1 VDIPHRRGAVVAAPQ
16 TTTPGKNLRR
26 RFENKKGYGYNGRRR
41 STESGRAIGS
51 GNHCWKKAP
60 SASLGAGDNT
70 GETMPR
76 NKLIL
81 EETPCEELHLT
92 VPCELAKRIRHYTSE
107 SGSDLTQVVIEALD
121 TFLRRENK

>member
-1 VDIPHRRGAVVAAPQ
+1 
-16 TTTPGKNLRR
+16 
-26 RFENKKGYGYNGRRR
+26 
-41 STESGRAIGS
+41 
-51 GNHCWKKAP
+51 
-60 SASLGAGDNT
+60 
-70 GETMPR
+70 MPR

-81 EETPCEELHLT
+81 EETPCEELHIT

>member
-1 VDIPHRRGAVVAAPQ
+1 M
-16 TTTPGKNLRR
+16 RR
-26 RFENKKGYGYNGRRR
+26 RFENKKGYDYNGGWR
-41 STESGRAIGS
+41 SAGSGRAIRS
-51 GNHCWKKAP
+51 ENHCWKRVP

-70 GETMPR
+70 GDTMPR
-76 NKLIL
+76 NKLTV
-81 EETPCEELHLT
+81 EETSCEELHIT